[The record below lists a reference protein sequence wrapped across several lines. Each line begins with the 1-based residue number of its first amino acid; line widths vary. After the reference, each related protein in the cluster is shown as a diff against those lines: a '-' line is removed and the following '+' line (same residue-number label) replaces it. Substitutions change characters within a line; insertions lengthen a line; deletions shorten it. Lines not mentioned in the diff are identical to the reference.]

1 MKAFKA
7 EQAFTSAILELMSP
21 IKQNVKFSVKHGEK
35 SIYVYNADGLS
46 EAKRF
51 LARDNLEV
59 EPLELIALPDLA
71 QTNCDVLVI
80 AGPTRKFLDPEI
92 NVLRRY
98 LLNGGRALIL
108 LDPEIATGLEP
119 LLKEFNVTVG
129 NNVVVDPE
137 RRLPYASPLQLVI
150 GLYGDHPITRRLQTF
165 TMFFLAR
172 SVSVLDA
179 GNTVNVASELLM
191 TGRRGWGE
199 TETDGDTFR
208 FDEDKDLVG
217 PVSVGV
223 TVENEKSGLRLIVI
237 GDADFITNREITQGG
252 NRDLFLNSVNWLLK
266 REFLVSVGTKTIV
279 EMKRLELDKFQLSVI
294 TLLVIGVVPAL
305 SLLAGLFVWLA
316 RRQ

>member
-1 MKAFKA
+1 
-7 EQAFTSAILELMSP
+7 
-21 IKQNVKFSVKHGEK
+21 
-35 SIYVYNADGLS
+35 
-46 EAKRF
+46 
-51 LARDNLEV
+51 
-59 EPLELIALPDLA
+59 LIALPDLA